1 MTARKHQYFYTYD
14 TVGSFLRTNDL
25 KDAYDQAD
33 SGQISQDEFKQ
44 IQHSATKDLVQKEI
58 SHGLHVVSDG
68 EYNRKNFFI
77 DFLAGLK
84 GVKVI
89 PDGFK
94 LNFSGQ
100 ELIADGLR
108 LEGKLEY
115 NADHPFFSDLEF
127 LQSIIPADVQA
138 KVTIPAPTPLLFT
151 GNFAVIDNYSD
162 FYASREEYLSDILK
176 VYQQTI
182 AHFYELG
189 LRYIQLDDPW
199 LLGVTLPIAGLQG
212 DENTERVE
220 KLEKEISSLIQKII
234 AAAPD
239 DLIFA
244 THICRGNFHSASLG
258 GGTYASITNVLQ
270 ELPYDAFFMEYD
282 DLKID
287 GDFEP
292 LAKIHRAQPQAV
304 FVLGLVTT
312 KSSHMELERELQH
325 RILQAADIVPL
336 RNLSLSPQCGFAST
350 KEGNDLNEQ
359 QQWDKIDL
367 VVQTARD
374 TWKTDACR
382 FGR

>member
-1 MTARKHQYFYTYD
+1 MTVKKHQYFYTYD
-14 TVGSFLRTNDL
+14 TVGSFLRPNDL
-25 KDAYDQAD
+25 KEAYNQVDN
-33 SGQISQDEFKQ
+33 GEITQDEFKQ
-44 IQHSATKDLVQKEI
+44 IQHGATKKLVQQEI
-58 SHGLHVVSDG
+58 THGLHVVSDG

-84 GVKVI
+84 GVQVV

-100 ELIADGLR
+100 ELVDDGLK
-108 LEGKLEY
+108 LAGKFEY
-115 NADHPFFSDLEF
+115 NANHPFFSDYEF
-127 LQSIIPADVQA
+127 LQSIIPAGVQA
-138 KVTIPAPTPLLFT
+138 KVTIPAPTPLLFE
-151 GNFAVIDNYSD
+151 GDFAVIANYSD
-162 FYASREEYLSDILK
+162 FYASREEYLADILK

-199 LLGVTLPIAGLQG
+199 LLGVTLPITGLQG
-212 DENTERVE
+212 DENTERVT
-220 KLEKEISSLIQKII
+220 KLEDEITSWIQKII

-239 DLIFA
+239 DMIFA

-270 ELPYDAFFMEYD
+270 ELPYDVFFIEYD
-282 DLKID
+282 DLKTD
-287 GDFEP
+287 CDFEP
-292 LAKIHRAQPQAV
+292 LARIHRAQPQVV

-312 KSSHMELERELQH
+312 KTSQLESEQKLQH
-325 RILQAADIVPL
+325 KILQAMDVVPL
-336 RNLSLSPQCGFAST
+336 HNLSLSPQCGFAST

-359 QQWDKIDL
+359 QQWDKVDL

-382 FGR
+382 FD